1 MCRKGEPKAAN
12 HQEDHQP
19 LNFKLGQQK
28 AELVRLRREML
39 QAQATISGLHKAL
52 QNAHAALPAAAA
64 AAASQQGSPR
74 GRAEWHTSPEPR
86 SPSLSPVRVSCS
98 HFPCFMLRLI
108 LLATLLQGCVL
119 TLKGLDYDW

>member
-1 MCRKGEPKAAN
+1 MLEAASRKSACMRCRKGEPKSGH

-19 LNFKLGQQK
+19 LQFKLGQQK

-64 AAASQQGSPR
+64 SLQGSPHSPR
-74 GRAEWHTSPEPR
+74 GRAEWRASPEPR
-86 SPSLSPVRVSCS
+86 SPSLSPVGSPRRVWRTC
-98 HFPCFMLRLI
+98 P
-108 LLATLLQGCVL
+108 
-119 TLKGLDYDW
+119 